1 MQNKLLNAEKVIP
14 SITAAMNRECV
25 NWKKEYQE
33 YKFLRGK
40 FNSTDQHQVGRFG
53 MQLKGE
59 SIFIAHSKFL
69 KSDIDM
75 LDIWQFLCDS
85 VYTLHNRHYFST
97 YNIPYSKKKFI
108 GVIVRKFRSC
118 QNEKN
123 IYLVNCLL
131 TEFELTYSSN
141 HLHWDSSQVI
151 SDLNTDSFTTE
162 LLSCLTHAKK
172 Y

>member
-69 KSDIDM
+69 KSDIDI
-75 LDIWQFLCDS
+75 LDRWQFLCDRI
-85 VYTLHNRHYFST
+85 YALHNRHYFSI
-97 YNIPYSKKKFI
+97 YNIPYSKINSLELLFANFAAAKI
-108 GVIVRKFRSC
+108 T
-118 QNEKN
+118 KN
-123 IYLVNCLL
+123 IYLVNCQL

-141 HLHWDSSQVI
+141 RLHWDSSQVI
-151 SDLNTDSFTTE
+151 SDLKTDNFTTE
-162 LLSCLTHAKK
+162 LLSCLTPAKK
-172 Y
+172 F

>member
-1 MQNKLLNAEKVIP
+1 MQNTLLNAKKVIP

-40 FNSTDQHQVGRFG
+40 FNSTDQHQLGRFG
-53 MQLKGE
+53 MQLIGE

-69 KSDIDM
+69 KSDIDI
-75 LDIWQFLCDS
+75 LDRWQFLCDR

-118 QNEKN
+118 QN
-123 IYLVNCLL
+123 
-131 TEFELTYSSN
+131 
-141 HLHWDSSQVI
+141 D
-151 SDLNTDSFTTE
+151 
-162 LLSCLTHAKK
+162 KK
-172 Y
+172 YLFSQLSTDWVWVDIFQQSPSLGFQPGNLRS